1 MIQAIRRSRRTVS
14 NHSLLRAVS
23 AIIVLALW
31 VLISSCANLAK
42 VSDQTIPKMILPL
55 TDADFNG
62 LVARLQPLMN
72 FQSLRS
78 SRVQIGF
85 IDEESSERY
94 RNADAVLALKRPDNI
109 YLKIQVPVTGS
120 KVAEM
125 VSDAEHFKV
134 AIYRD
139 PYKRF
144 LIGTNN
150 ADYRRWREKLG
161 REKQSAL
168 TNARP
173 FHFTDA
179 LMIRP
184 LHIGE
189 ARYIYSLEEALI
201 EEPDL
206 RKGAK
211 KGARLLRSFYVIS
224 EAELSPTEQGSA
236 RVRRRFWFDRTDQT
250 RLTRQQIFDERGLI
264 ATEVH
269 YSGYANL
276 STAGAEWPSTFFVM
290 RPRDS
295 YSVRLTFLDLDF
307 NPNLPTT
314 AFELK

>member
-14 NHSLLRAVS
+14 NHSLLPAVS

-31 VLISSCANLAK
+31 VLISSYANLAK
-42 VSDQTIPKMILPL
+42 VSDQTIPKIILPL

-125 VSDAEHFKV
+125 VSDAE
-134 AIYRD
+134 
-139 PYKRF
+139 
-144 LIGTNN
+144 
-150 ADYRRWREKLG
+150 
-161 REKQSAL
+161 
-168 TNARP
+168 
-173 FHFTDA
+173 
-179 LMIRP
+179 
-184 LHIGE
+184 
-189 ARYIYSLEEALI
+189 
-201 EEPDL
+201 
-206 RKGAK
+206 
-211 KGARLLRSFYVIS
+211 
-224 EAELSPTEQGSA
+224 LSPTEQGSA

-269 YSGYANL
+269 YSGYTNL
-276 STAGAEWPSTFFVM
+276 STANVEWPSIFFVM

-295 YSVRLTFLDLDF
+295 YSVRLTFLDLD
-307 NPNLPTT
+307 
-314 AFELK
+314 